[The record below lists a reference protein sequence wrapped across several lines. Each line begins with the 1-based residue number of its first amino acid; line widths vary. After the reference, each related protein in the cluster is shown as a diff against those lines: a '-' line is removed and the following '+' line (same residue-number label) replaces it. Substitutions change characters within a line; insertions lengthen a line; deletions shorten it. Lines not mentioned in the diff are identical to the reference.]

1 MKNRD
6 WKEQAQ
12 CVMDHDP
19 ACHSLFE
26 ARHFYPMNRALKAYD
41 IAHEFY
47 LKGRPLIARAIS
59 EWARRKTGIEIH
71 PGAKIGRRFFI
82 DHGMGVVIGETAE
95 IGDDCTMFHSVT
107 LGGRGGDSKHRHPI
121 LGDNVYIGTHAT
133 LLGPIHIGDGAKIGA
148 GAVVLHDV
156 PAGAT
161 AVGVPAH
168 ILFHG
173 EENEKE
179 KVPIQE

>member
-12 CVMDHDP
+12 WVMKNDP
-19 ACHSLFE
+19 ACKSLFE
-26 ARHFYPMNRALKAYD
+26 ARHFYPMNKALKAYD
-41 IAHEFY
+41 TAHEFY
-47 LKGRPLIARAIS
+47 KKGHKLIARFIS
-59 EWARRKTGIEIH
+59 ERARKKTGIEIH

-95 IGDDCTMFHSVT
+95 IGDDCVMFHSVT
-107 LGGRGGDSKHRHPI
+107 LGGRGGNSEHRHPI
-121 LGDNVYIGTHAT
+121 LGNNVYIGTHAT
-133 LLGPIHIGDGAKIGA
+133 LLGPIHVGDGAKIGA

-168 ILFHG
+168 ILFNKKDK
-173 EENEKE
+173 EEDEKDR
-179 KVPIQE
+179 